1 MFQGGL
7 LPRFE
12 RVRDASAGCNY
23 GGDCYTYGLTASGYL
38 DLCIEAGMQ
47 TYDYMALIPVVEGA
61 GGVVSDWAG
70 NRLGLESDGTVLA
83 AGDPRVHEQA
93 VALLLQP

>member
-1 MFQGGL
+1 
-7 LPRFE
+7 
-12 RVRDASAGCNY
+12 
-23 GGDCYTYGLTASGYL
+23 
-38 DLCIEAGMQ
+38 
-47 TYDYMALIPVVEGA
+47 
-61 GGVVSDWAG
+61 VVSDWAG